1 LSKPVTGRTMSSLFL
16 TGKYMRL
23 TERHKQYW
31 RKNLR
36 LTGVLLAIWFV
47 VTFVVGWYAR
57 ELQSITI
64 MGFPLPFYVGA
75 QGALLVYVV
84 LVGYYAYCMD
94 KLDREYGVQE
104 GD

>member
-1 LSKPVTGRTMSSLFL
+1 MNSLFL
-16 TGKYMRL
+16 TGKNMHL
-23 TERHKQYW
+23 TEKHKQYW

-36 LTGVLLAIWFV
+36 LTGMLLSIWFV

-57 ELQSITI
+57 DLQSITI
-64 MGFPLPFYVGA
+64 MGFPFPFYMGA
-75 QGALLVYVV
+75 QGALLIYVV